1 MRRVEVAKCIHDL
14 VAKNNGVIIETE
26 HYIIRPLNIE
36 DHKGLMTEMYTNRYV
51 NSMVVPNTPM
61 SEDGAENKLKSFID
75 QYEKDG
81 LSCWAIEERGTNKKL
96 GIAGITYMGDEPNNN
111 VELNIALHPGYIGKG
126 IGRNIVEELKDH
138 CFELLFNKLGFK
150 EVYAETLSYNSAS
163 QALIRIMRMNPDFK
177 IQAGSGSYLA
187 TQGEDKKD
195 TVLTAFKFTK
205 EMWERSKN
213 EPTSIDPHTFA
224 RTLSDAMGDENLS
237 KERRCILKSIY
248 KSKKRPATKMSDHES
263 SQLESD
269 RVKRERNS

>member
-1 MRRVEVAKCIHDL
+1 MGAVLMERSEVAKCIHDL
-14 VAKNNGVIIETE
+14 VAENNGVIIKTK

-51 NSMVVPNTPM
+51 NSMVVPNTKM
-61 SEDGAENKLKSFID
+61 SEEGAETKLQSFID

-81 LSCWAIEERGTNKKL
+81 LSCWAIEERGTNRKL

-111 VELNIALHPGYIGKG
+111 VELNIALHPQCIGQG

-138 CFELLFNKLGFK
+138 CFELLFNKLGFR
-150 EVYAETLSYNSAS
+150 EVYAETLSYNTPS
-163 QALIRIMRMNPDFK
+163 QALIRMMGMNPDFE

-195 TVLTAFKFTK
+195 TFLTAFKFTK

-213 EPTSIDPHTFA
+213 KLMSIVQHPFA
-224 RTLSDAMGDENLS
+224 RKLDDAMRDENLS
-237 KERRCILKSIY
+237 EERRYILESIY
-248 KSKKRPATKMSDHES
+248 ESKKDH
-263 SQLESD
+263 LMIYLL
-269 RVKRERNS
+269 NHLN